1 MPAQTER
8 ERKRET
14 MGEKES
20 GKMGEPGQGC
30 MQHTLGNYDLQLQIE
45 SNSNERRESSGVGNG
60 GGFFSD
66 SHIKTSYFARHT
78 HTHTC
83 RRAFMQTNVRAN
95 FISLCACVCLCV
107 CFRLGRGNLAGAAA
121 AAAQKA
127 CNTHTLTQSTA
138 DRETHIHNCMAQRG
152 ASTGTGE
159 QGWAGGAAHKISKF
173 GLQAP

>member
-8 ERKRET
+8 EKERDNGREREWEN
-14 MGEKES
+14 G
-20 GKMGEPGQGC
+20 GARAG